1 MLSFSS
7 RVCVRHHDRVVAR
20 AWCLAASAAI
30 TAGLSGCS
38 VERASD
44 ATLDGP
50 PAAIN
55 AEAAAD
61 IDLLR
66 TPLPRDS
73 AGNITVVV
81 EIPAGT
87 NEKWE
92 VNKTTGRLEW
102 EQLDGRPRVVAF
114 LPYPGNYG
122 FTPRTLLSREAGGD
136 GDPLDV
142 ILLGSTLPRGTVA
155 TARLLGVL
163 RMSDGGEADDKL
175 IAVSPEGPFA
185 RVQSLDDMRS
195 MHPGVLDLVADWF
208 RAYKGPG
215 IVDVREYADREVALR
230 ILDSAIVAF
239 TP

>member
-1 MLSFSS
+1 MPRFSRS
-7 RVCVRHHDRVVAR
+7 ISTVHHRRVIAC
-20 AWCLAASAAI
+20 AWCAAWFLYGAAV
-30 TAGLSGCS
+30 LSGCY

-44 ATLDGP
+44 ATLEGP

-73 AGNITVVV
+73 AGNVTVVV

-87 NEKWE
+87 NDKWE

-102 EQLDGRPRVVAF
+102 EQQDGRPRVVAF

-122 FTPRTLLSREAGGD
+122 FIPRSLLAREAGGD

-142 ILLGSTLPRGTVA
+142 ILLGPALPRGTV
-155 TARLLGVL
+155 TSARLVGVL

-175 IAVSPEGPFA
+175 IAVSPDGPFG
-185 RVQSLDDMRS
+185 RVQSLDDMRALY
-195 MHPGVLDLVADWF
+195 PGALELVADWF

-215 IVDVREYADREVALR
+215 IVDVREYADRAVALR
-230 ILDSAIVAF
+230 ILDSALVAF